1 MSASAKFWTA
11 GTAPAI
17 VVGMAGGVFGAFL
30 SVAHPALS
38 SSITSVASVPLTLE
52 PGTPVLILNKGAAHA
67 SVKVDRNGLIL
78 LNFTTKT
85 GQNQIA
91 LGVLGDSRLEV
102 GVFDS
107 LGKVK
112 LGVEVPMKDSGEVHM
127 LLLDKRE
134 MNPGVNNST
143 RS

>member
-1 MSASAKFWTA
+1 MSANAKFWTTGA
-11 GTAPAI
+11 ASAI
-17 VVGMAGGVFGAFL
+17 VVGIAGGVFGAFL

-38 SSITSVASVPLTLE
+38 PSTTPVASVPLTLE
-52 PGTPVLILNKGAAHA
+52 PGTPVLILDKGAAHA

-78 LNFTTKT
+78 LNFTTTT

-91 LGVLGDSRLEV
+91 LSVIGDSSLEL

-107 LGKVK
+107 FGKVK
-112 LGVEVPMKDSGEVHM
+112 LGVEVPMKDSGQVHM

-134 MNPGVNNST
+134 MNPDVRNST
-143 RS
+143 HS